1 MRTARLRSAET
12 LDVQLHQG
20 ARTPVFRGAGCGLLI
35 VVFRPDH
42 EPKPFGVYTVTL
54 YDTTGSVWASI
65 NSLGAVQSGIPA
77 TTYDATVW
85 GSNSGNA
92 PTSLTFNT
100 PFTDVLTSKTTAT
113 AEHAVQ
119 VQLVW
124 QYNN

>member
-1 MRTARLRSAET
+1 M
-12 LDVQLHQG
+12 
-20 ARTPVFRGAGCGLLI
+20 
-35 VVFRPDH
+35 
-42 EPKPFGVYTVTL
+42 
-54 YDTTGSVWASI
+54 TGSVWASI

-77 TTYDATVW
+77 TTYDATVC

-100 PFTDVLTSKTTAT
+100 LFTDVLTSKTTAT

-119 VQLVW
+119 VQLGRQADGEYYVNTW